1 MKALTT
7 SFDKNNKSLSDNA
20 KQHKLLQEQI
30 KVQEQKVQELN
41 RMLSESSQK
50 FGENSD
56 KTLKWKQ
63 SVNEAE
69 AELNRL
75 KGELKSLPS
84 SLDLVGQKLSEMGT
98 KLEAIG
104 SKITSI
110 GQTLTTTVTL
120 PLVALG
126 TKGVTAFAEVD
137 KTMTLVNQT
146 MGNTADQAKILS
158 DAMKDAA
165 ANSVFGMSDAA
176 TASLNFARAGLTA
189 KEAAAALA
197 PAMNLAAG
205 EGGTLDVVSSG
216 LVATINSFHGSFDDA
231 THYADVFAAA
241 CNSSALDVDSL
252 SEAMATA
259 GPIFNAAGYAVE
271 DTALYMGV
279 MANNGI
285 EASEAANSLK
295 TGLARLIKPAKEGRE
310 EMEKLGLITED
321 EFGNV
326 TKALENAD
334 GTMKSS
340 VEVQKILHDSFAK
353 LSETEQIAAASAIFG
368 KNQMAKWLALINTA
382 PSDVDDLNDALLESA
397 GTTKAMSEAMMSG
410 FGGSIEK
417 LKSSIDVA
425 VTSFGEALA
434 PTISLVADKIQ
445 KLVDWFNSLDS
456 AQQQQIAKYAMIA
469 AAMGP
474 VLMGFGK
481 LTTLISKVLTAAPTI
496 INAFKLVGVA
506 VGGVS
511 APVLAV
517 VAAIG
522 VLVAAFAT
530 LWKNNEEFRNGM
542 TATWNGIK
550 ESFNGFISAIQE
562 RMPAIK
568 EAFNNVVEFIKP
580 LWEAYCNMLA
590 PTFQAAFDTIK
601 LILDSLFNA
610 IVSVIDMITGLL
622 TGNKELFM
630 QGLTTFLTTIWT
642 TITTW
647 WTIFWTWVLNT
658 INVVLGF
665 FGTSVE
671 KIKTLI
677 TTFLIE
683 LGAMIMEKATEI
695 VEWVTEKITELC
707 DFIASLPEK
716 FYNWGAEMMQNL
728 IDGIKSMVD
737 AVGDAIAEVAET
749 IASFIHFSEPDKGP
763 LSNFNSWMPDMMKQM
778 AAQIEGGRYQVQ
790 VAAGHVAADIAA
802 PMAGARTVTLN
813 NNFSF
818 QGGYTEADGRSIVR
832 QINRQLGAL
841 YI

>member
-30 KVQEQKVQELN
+30 KVQEKKVQELN

-84 SLDLVGQKLSEMGT
+84 SLDLVGQKFSEMGT

-321 EFGNV
+321 EFGNI

-334 GTMKSS
+334 GTLKSS
-340 VEVQKILHDSFAK
+340 VEVQKILHDSFSK

-382 PSDVDDLNDALLESA
+382 PSDVNDLNDALLESA

-481 LTTLISKVLTAAPTI
+481 LTTFISGILRAAPTI
-496 INAFKLVGVA
+496 INAFKMVGIA
-506 VGGVS
+506 AGGIS

-522 VLVAAFAT
+522 VLVGAFAT
-530 LWKNNEEFRNGM
+530 LWNNNEQFRTGM
-542 TATWNGIK
+542 TATWEGIK
-550 ESFNGFISAIQE
+550 ASFSSFISAIEE

-642 TITTW
+642 AITTW

-658 INVVLGF
+658 INVVLSF

-671 KIKTLI
+671 QIKTLI

-683 LGAMIMEKATEI
+683 LGAKIMEKAAEI
-695 VEWVTEKITELC
+695 VDFVTEKITEIC

-716 FYNWGAEMMQNL
+716 FYNWGVEMMQNL
-728 IDGIKSMVD
+728 IDGIMSMID
-737 AVGDAIAEVAET
+737 AVADAVQSVAST
-749 IASFIHFSEPDKGP
+749 ISDFLHFSEPDKGP

-778 AAQIEGGRYQVQ
+778 AEQIEGGRYQVQ